1 MLLLLRDYKTKHL
14 NMGSIS
20 CYSMK
25 YKLSISVDESTI
37 LKIREGMR
45 KGLFRNKSHAF
56 EYAINEVLKENGN

>member
-1 MLLLLRDYKTKHL
+1 
-14 NMGSIS
+14 
-20 CYSMK
+20 MK

-56 EYAINEVLKENGN
+56 EYAINEVLKENVN